1 MLVLYTGNACL
12 ILHEFFG
19 LYLKRLD
26 SNMVH
31 NLFCG
36 YCLCSLHCCCLGNI
50 KSEDKKK
57 KTNSTCIDIYQVSL
71 YKHLGTFNCSWE
83 QLFSLDVPATCSML
97 NIIPDF
103 SINAQ

>member
-1 MLVLYTGNACL
+1 MLLINNTTTCKFIYTGNACL

-31 NLFCG
+31 SLFCG

-50 KSEDKKK
+50 KSDDK
-57 KTNSTCIDIYQVSL
+57 SL
-71 YKHLGTFNCSWE
+71 LIQTLG
-83 QLFSLDVPATCSML
+83 
-97 NIIPDF
+97 DF
-103 SINAQ
+103 